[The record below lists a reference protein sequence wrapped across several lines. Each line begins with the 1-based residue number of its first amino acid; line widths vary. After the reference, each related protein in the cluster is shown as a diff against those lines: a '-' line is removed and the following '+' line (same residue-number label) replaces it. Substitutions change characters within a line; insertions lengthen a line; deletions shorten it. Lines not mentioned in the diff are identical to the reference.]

1 MTTLRDVQVA
11 LPASP
16 AEAVA
21 AFGDGSGVTVIA
33 GGTIAVPELNAGR
46 LRPARAILL
55 GRAGMD
61 GITRTA
67 GVVRIGA
74 ACPLA
79 VLEAGVPDPLAAA
92 AREVGDQEI
101 RGQGTLG
108 GNLCAPPADDVQRG
122 DLRAPLIALA
132 AQIRSAGA
140 GGERTG
146 PVEDFLS
153 SASSRTRLL
162 LEVEFEEPR
171 WAGYASLHRAHA
183 HHYTVLAVS
192 AAETSA
198 GLRIAV
204 TGAGGAGVRLR
215 AAEASGDPDDA
226 VGDVEFADDALASA
240 WYRRR
245 MLPVLVARA
254 LATRTRSS

>member
-1 MTTLRDVQVA
+1 MTTPPDTQVA
-11 LPASP
+11 LPTSP

-33 GGTIAVPELNAGR
+33 GGTIAVPEINAGR
-46 LRPARAILL
+46 LRPAKAVLL

-61 GITRTA
+61 GVVRTA
-67 GVVRIGA
+67 GVVRAGA

-79 VLEAGVPDPLAAA
+79 ALEALPDPLGAA

-132 AQIRSAGA
+132 ARVRSAGA
-140 GGERTG
+140 GGERTE
-146 PVEDFLS
+146 PVEDFLAT
-153 SASSRTRLL
+153 ASTQPRLIL
-162 LEVEFEEPR
+162 DVEFEEPS

-215 AAEASGDPDDA
+215 AAEASGDPGDA
-226 VGDVEFADDALASA
+226 GQDVEFADDALASA

-254 LATRTRSS
+254 LATRSSTS

>member
-1 MTTLRDVQVA
+1 MTTLQDVQVA
-11 LPASP
+11 LPTSP

-46 LRPARAILL
+46 LRPAKAVLL

-61 GITRTA
+61 GIVRTA
-67 GVVRIGA
+67 GVVRVGA
-74 ACPLA
+74 ACPLVA
-79 VLEAGVPDPLAAA
+79 LEPLPDPLGAA

-101 RGQGTLG
+101 RGQATLG

-132 AQIRSAGA
+132 ARIRSAGA
-140 GGERTG
+140 GGERTE
-146 PVEDFLS
+146 PVEDFLDGGR
-153 SASSRTRLL
+153 ATQNRLI
-162 LEVEFEEPR
+162 LEAEFEEPR

-183 HHYTVLAVS
+183 HHYSILAVS

-204 TGAGGAGVRLR
+204 TGTGGAGVRLR
-215 AAEASGDPDDA
+215 SAEASGDPADA
-226 VGDVEFADDALASA
+226 VQDVEFADDALASA

-254 LATRTRSS
+254 LATRNS